1 MYSIWLGET
10 LLYSTLLNNP
20 DYGLSSPVLTLEAG
34 SAGSLSFTIYPTH
47 PEYDNL
53 KRMVGFIR
61 VYENDIEIFRGRIL
75 KLDTNMYKE
84 RKVTCEGDLA
94 YLLDSQSAGGEYTET
109 ITDHFKR
116 LVEEHNAQVEEA
128 KQFKVGEVTVA
139 DANVSK
145 TFKVNSGYR
154 TVSSAMSN
162 DLTSTYGGYI
172 RTRRDGNDVCLDYIG
187 DYGKAGT
194 QNIEFGVNLIDYS
207 ESVASDDI
215 FTVLL
220 PTAKNGGTMES
231 ITGSK
236 YIEIPNGIANYGRIV
251 RAVSFSEVSSPG
263 TALMQ
268 AAYDYIVKNYEL
280 CPPTLTLTAL
290 DLRHLGF
297 NLDALELGKRI
308 GVYSEPHGIN
318 GSPVCNKISYN
329 LEYPEKNIYNFAEIN
344 SVSGSNSNYTVSTGS
359 TTSSSGSGSSGSS
372 GGCTLT
378 KYINAT
384 DDALKVY
391 NTKIITL
398 EVENSKLQIDATQL
412 KHEIYEDG
420 GAISTLQ
427 NTIDGFSSTYV
438 TKDGIV
444 SSINNNEQGILLS
457 ASKIN
462 LDGYVTANELNA
474 KLADVVWL
482 KGQAITVASITA
494 TNGHYSNLFCNGLPV
509 MVKSA
514 DDFQYLMDVANLA
527 TKGWVE
533 KNYQAKSE

>member
-10 LLYSTLLNNP
+10 LLYSTTINNP
-20 DYGLSSPVLTLEAG
+20 DYGLSNPVLTLEAG

-47 PEYDNL
+47 PEYENL
-53 KRMVGFIR
+53 KRMIGFIR
-61 VYENDIEIFRGRIL
+61 VYENDDEIFRGRIL
-75 KLDTNMYKE
+75 KLDTNMYRE

-94 YLLDSQSAGGEYTET
+94 YLLDSQSMGGEYTET
-109 ITDHFKR
+109 IADHFKR

-128 KQFKVGEVTVA
+128 KKFKVGEVTVT
-139 DANVSK
+139 DATVSK
-145 TFKVNSGYR
+145 TFKTDSGYR
-154 TVSSAMSN
+154 TVSNAMSN

-172 RTRRDGNDVCLDYIG
+172 RTRRDGDDVYLDYIG

-220 PTAKNGGTMES
+220 PTDKNGGTLES

-236 YIEIPNGIANYGRIV
+236 YIEIPNGITSYGRIV

-263 TALMQ
+263 TDLVQ

-329 LEYPEKNIYNFAEIN
+329 LEYPEKNIYNFSEIN
-344 SVSGSNSNYTVSTGS
+344 STSGSNSSYTVSTGS
-359 TTSSSGSGSSGSS
+359 TTSSSSSGSSGSS

-384 DDALKVY
+384 DEALKVY

-398 EVENSKLQIDATQL
+398 EVENSKLQVDATQM
-412 KHEIYEDG
+412 KHEILDEDG
-420 GAISTLQ
+420 TVSTLK
-427 NTIDGFSSTYV
+427 NTIEGFSSTYV
-438 TKDGIV
+438 TKDGV
-444 SSINNNEQGILLS
+444 VNSINNNDQGVLIS

-462 LDGYVTANELNA
+462 LDGYVTANELDA
-474 KLADVVWL
+474 KMADVTWL
-482 KGQAITVASITA
+482 KGKHIETFSITA
-494 TNGHYSNLFCNGLPV
+494 QAIGRFATVVTGDLTVGGESVLTASDKTEIQEWVTNNF
-509 MVKSA
+509 
-514 DDFQYLMDVANLA
+514 
-527 TKGWVE
+527 
-533 KNYQAKSE
+533 QAK